1 MMGLPSMTPVL
12 GILNDTDCPDAKM
25 LVVVFGHPSRPGV
38 EYIHLLTRPLRLR
51 GRRKTYPAEFT
62 ALADFGCRASF
73 TSSGDLMV
81 LKTHPSRATY
91 SDGVPRNWQGSDG
104 VTIALRSQ
112 IAGHVIKAVKA
123 SLE

>member
-1 MMGLPSMTPVL
+1 MSLPSMTPVL
-12 GILNDTDCPDAKM
+12 GILDDTDRPDAKM
-25 LVVVFGHPSRPGV
+25 LVVVFGHPSRPNV

-73 TSSGDLMV
+73 TSRGDLMV
-81 LKTHPSRATY
+81 IKTHPSRATY
-91 SDGVPRNWQGSDG
+91 SDGVPRDWQGYDG
-104 VTIALRSQ
+104 CTIPLRSQ